1 MCTSR
6 SRNPPRLQACDG
18 VRALGARVRERAPGG
33 AATHADRS
41 SGYAYSCRGER
52 GVMARTASSR
62 AGVPGSCVDL
72 GGGTGSNEG
81 IPTKVW

>member
-1 MCTSR
+1 M
-6 SRNPPRLQACDG
+6 QACDG

-52 GVMARTASSR
+52 GVMARTDV
-62 AGVPGSCVDL
+62 AGRGPWVVRRL
-72 GGGTGSNEG
+72 RGGDRF
-81 IPTKVW
+81 